1 MSPGAVRMGDR
12 SGAFCCPG
20 AGQQLFTETL
30 TVFLLPSTCP
40 RMALCGTL
48 RLVYKALTCVKTRAG
63 TRWHRLRFVH
73 TDSPIP
79 TSPKVRP
86 TIRKVERGVTAALTA
101 SEIVSPQGVDA
112 PHGL

>member
-30 TVFLLPSTCP
+30 TAFLLPSTCP

-63 TRWHRLRFVH
+63 TRWHRLRCVH
-73 TDSPIP
+73 TDSPIS
-79 TSPKVRP
+79 TSPLVNSI
-86 TIRKVERGVTAALTA
+86 IRKVERGVTAALTA
-101 SEIVSPQGVDA
+101 SENSEPAGC
-112 PHGL
+112 